1 MRRRKRSW
9 KEDSRPRPLFLFF
22 SVCFPL
28 LPLSPL
34 YLFRDFRPCI
44 IVISHQCHI
53 QIANTIIN
61 SPRPPPPTSTL
72 SHLHICIQLTSNS
85 INPNMNTQ
93 IWMCPNLQGT
103 MSIYSLLLD
112 HQLTASMFT
121 ITKTKSYSIIT
132 RWNECPWPNVRRDK
146 LNGCLVTSLFSIAT
160 YLDIRSYVLPW
171 WNSIFTE
178 HSQSTTNAIHFIC
191 DCTYCTP

>member
-1 MRRRKRSW
+1 MQVFHQPLHKAAGRPGLGFSIVGGSDCPGGALGIFVRCDTIAPLPTRTGQDASHHHHPLQDSVSWRSSSVGAATRDQRRLLEGIYRMRRRKRSW

-61 SPRPPPPTSTL
+61 SPTPPPPTSTL
-72 SHLHICIQLTSNS
+72 SHLHICIQLISNS

-93 IWMCPNLQGT
+93 I
-103 MSIYSLLLD
+103 
-112 HQLTASMFT
+112 
-121 ITKTKSYSIIT
+121 
-132 RWNECPWPNVRRDK
+132 
-146 LNGCLVTSLFSIAT
+146 
-160 YLDIRSYVLPW
+160 
-171 WNSIFTE
+171 
-178 HSQSTTNAIHFIC
+178 
-191 DCTYCTP
+191 